1 LKCILKG
8 PKGGLMLAYLICL
21 LTIFTRIPLSLDF
34 NAETFTLET
43 QQEGNSNDT
52 EVTDILVPQRHLL

>member
-1 LKCILKG
+1 
-8 PKGGLMLAYLICL
+8 MLAYLICL